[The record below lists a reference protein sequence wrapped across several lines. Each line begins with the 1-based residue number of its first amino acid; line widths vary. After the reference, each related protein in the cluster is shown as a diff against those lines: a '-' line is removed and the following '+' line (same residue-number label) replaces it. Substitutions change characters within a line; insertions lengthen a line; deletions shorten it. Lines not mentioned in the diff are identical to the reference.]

1 MAKRKTSSFLPKAYQ
16 TERNKKFLSATLD
29 QLMNSSNL
37 LKVDGFIGRR
47 HAPSFKSKDN
57 YLPSTGYRKSYNL
70 EPAIVTKKDSTID
83 SNSTVQGLIGYD
95 DLLHKLADDGVDI
108 TDHDKL
114 FSQEFYNWAGFVNF
128 DPLINYG
135 SYYWLK
141 DGPASVSISGGE
153 VKQSGTY
160 NFVYDAD
167 KEEYNI
173 TELEGRN
180 PTLYL
185 ARGGNYTFDTNHLDE
200 FYIQTEPGDISGQQR
215 ITTSK
220 SSREIYGVTNNGGR
234 GNLGA
239 DIPSEG
245 VTFTVPPL
253 DAQAFYENNLKL
265 LPDVNLVTK
274 IPYKD
279 VQGRRL
285 EDLIEQHNGIDDQ
298 RVLIGKTVIFLQDS
312 NDVID
317 NDNWTFKADYSKHPF
332 DRLGFAQEDGTVK
345 QEDRIG
351 IWKISEVDGILVLN
365 KISAVTY
372 DDRVNV
378 VEGSTYA
385 GRTFYRAQE
394 TSYVTIV
401 PVLTANKD
409 TLYYQHGDNK
419 KGYGVIKIVD
429 ADAETIEPED
439 FLGKSQYTSPNG
451 VVFTNGLKITFDS
464 TINSTVYKNN
474 TFYVEG
480 VGSKIHLVDVT
491 LTTPEVD
498 LDTKDYITITRGS
511 NDYNAWS
518 RSNRW
523 FHKDVISD
531 TAKYNKTTIVVDELN
546 RATRPIIQFDSGIE
560 LYNHGVKGITGVDLV
575 DEIEKDAL
583 TTINGSY
590 GYFVDKTNLSVG
602 TKVVFTKDADLQ
614 TRKTIW
620 EVSYED
626 IDADSTADTLV
637 LKDSGTVISTNDSIY
652 ISKGDSGKGKSFWW
666 NGTEW
671 ILAQKKTTVNQ
682 SPNYK
687 LFDSEGIS
695 FNTEATYPSSDF
707 LGNELFKYSVGSGRD
722 DTILGFPLKYRTFN
736 NVGDIQFDNTYG
748 NGTFNYKQES
758 GVGSQATATG
768 FVKIHDPY
776 DQTVS
781 YSNGWTKSI
790 SKSRQFQQV
799 EYTVKDTKIK
809 SYNIGAPVEASTNAL
824 PNVFVY
830 INNKRT
836 TNFSIEVIEGLDVC
850 KINDT
855 LAVSD
860 SIVIKFISKTVSK
873 KAFYTIPK
881 NLESNGYNDK
891 FTDIT
896 LGQLQNHI
904 SALVETNKYFTGSL
918 QGSNNLRDLED
929 YKKTEGLILQHSS
942 PLILPML
949 LNQYGELNFVEALRH
964 SNIEYEKFKSKF
976 VSALETMDGLD
987 LTEVEDTV
995 DKIMVN
1001 LNSNKSST
1009 FPFYTSDMVPYGA
1022 DATETS
1028 YTITD
1033 DRDKTYEI
1041 ISVHNNSVSS
1051 NRAVLVYLNN
1061 VQLYHGSEYTFETDS
1076 SNVRISKAIAIGDT
1090 LKIVDYSNTLGN
1102 YVPATPTKLGLYP
1115 KYKPEI
1121 VSDDTY
1127 AVTQN
1132 VIVGHDGSRTIAY
1145 GDTRDAIILELEKR
1159 IYNNCK
1165 TAYEENVFDIKTHL
1179 PSRWRTTNF
1188 SVAEVNQVLEDEF
1201 LRWCTR
1207 HRIPYTEN
1215 TTFNANNSFTWNYK
1229 NFVDKIEGN
1238 LLPQGGWK
1246 GLYLHYYET
1255 YSPHTR
1261 AWEMFGW
1268 TEKPSWWEDRYGVA
1282 PYTSGNKV
1290 LWDDVE
1296 NGHRYTSTTEYTVDE
1311 KYARADIYSMMPVT
1325 EHGEIKSPIDVITKN
1340 SEDLSP
1346 SHSWKFGDGSPAEM
1360 AWRNSSSYS
1369 FSLQHL
1375 FSLIRPSE
1383 YFSQLFNK
1391 SQMVRN
1397 KLIDQIVM
1405 LSTNQRQQPKDLKVD
1420 IPTDRHEGCGNF
1432 VAEYLRWQNIN
1443 VTTNLQNVLKTL
1455 DIKLVHKIQGYTD
1468 KKLIKVLAEQVSPTS
1483 TSNSV
1488 YIPDEDYSIHLHK
1501 TGPIKSLPYS
1511 GVIVQL
1517 NTSGFT
1523 VYGYDLNN
1531 PKFKTYVPIKNG
1543 NFKIH
1548 DVGQDRVT
1556 EYEEYDDT
1564 KVVEIPYGH
1573 TFTNKQDVADFF
1585 FAYQRWLTKQGY
1597 DFDNRMEDFGSQKIV
1612 ANWLMSVKEF
1622 LHWSRQG
1629 WLQGS
1634 VITISPSANRIRC
1647 LTNVGIADAL
1657 SNSQARTNVLNQ
1669 NYEPMRPGT
1678 YKMSRQD
1685 GEFELYPNSDN
1696 GGIYFVNTKLVEY
1709 EHALVFN
1716 NITRFNDII
1725 YQPSL
1730 GNRQFRIRLVGFKT
1744 GGWDGSLTAQ
1754 GFIYN
1759 DGDVPGWLAN
1769 NDYVRGDIVTYK
1781 GSYYTSVSNHT
1792 SGNLFVY
1799 EHWTQTDSFKIGLLP
1814 NFDTLGKNF
1823 ESFYDVNAVNL
1834 ESETDKYGKGSIGYQ
1849 NRSYFNKIGL
1859 DDVSQVKFYQG
1870 MLQEKGTKNAVDKLV
1885 RSKFDQISSDISF
1898 YEEWAIRQAEYGAVD
1913 VNARVEIKLDEEGF
1927 KDNPQVIKTVNSTQ
1941 DKTSIESKTE
1951 FTTDELFK
1959 APSDV
1964 TYDWVPTRKS
1974 FVLGHN
1980 EKTFYDNLYPNAGYP
1995 KLIDADATLFYG
2007 SDAAT
2012 LSPMVKDMKVGY
2024 TLWVAE
2030 DLDDEWDM
2038 KYLDSTGERVINC
2051 DGGQD
2056 GSTYTWTTSDTHS
2069 LSVGDIVA
2077 IKNYSTK
2084 RDGVYV
2090 VKTVPNVNSFTTDGT
2105 KEVATEAGDA
2115 SILKFIS
2122 IRYRNTE
2129 DVSKPKLGWQLNDKF
2144 YVDEDE
2150 DKRWYVVKRNTSYD
2164 QQQALAPL
2172 APVQGERFGD
2182 AMCSEYNGQWLVVG
2196 QPELNKFHVYTP
2208 QPKDLV
2214 QFGVI
2219 QSSATNIS
2227 ELGKSVSTG
2236 IYEPRTT
2243 GQLKYEEWSDT
2254 TRWVAVGAPNT
2265 NSGKGAVL
2273 FYYRDTKGGSFLAGT
2288 LDQPTGLTSSAK
2300 FGTKVKMSANGQWCI
2315 VSAPG
2320 DKKVFVYHRAQG
2332 TNAESLQQEFIGDGS
2347 TTSFILDASYRH
2359 LNKAE
2364 ELYVRIQGVDMIAN
2378 RDYSYNGTSRTITF
2392 TVAPAVGKSISVSD
2406 VHGWVMNHSITGTIA
2421 GFGNSLDIDACGKY
2435 IVIGNPNES
2444 VVGADSVT
2452 RMGSVEVYA
2461 RHYEA
2466 FTGDGTTKDFQ
2477 VTTSDIGMVNN
2488 NVYQN
2493 GVLVGREN
2501 DDSTINYAKVDGTST
2516 ISFTTAPAKGDEIT
2530 VWTENFLP
2538 LHSLAP
2544 NWPQAEGNF
2553 GSSAVRIDEEAGSIF
2568 VGVPEKE
2575 GLNEN
2580 SGIIEIFERTE
2591 KWENNVNYLTRTI
2604 GSYTTG
2610 QSMYINGYRVTATG
2624 TDLDE
2629 IIKDIN
2635 DKNIPGITATGS
2647 NGVLTITSSNPRK
2660 GSIHITGDQTGSL
2673 HKDLNLHAFAG
2684 SKKIELNKDAS
2695 NFKFGEVIEISREG
2709 KQVVVGCPTGST
2721 TVRTNFDAKKT
2732 ELDGNA
2738 TRFTSEKTFTGS
2750 VHIFQK
2756 LASGYVEA
2764 DSLYTSSLDVNDQF
2778 GYSIAISKDS
2788 VFVGSPS
2795 DDHSFGTTD
2804 TGRVIHYN
2812 KTGELFAIDEKEE
2825 TLVDV
2830 DRINKVF
2837 LYNNATN
2844 KILTYLDYID
2854 PLKGKIIGEAEQ
2866 EIDFKTSFD
2875 PAIYNYTDGTQSV
2888 NDGSNYWQPTRVGQI
2903 WWDLS
2908 KVKFIQYEQGNDDY
2922 KSTFWGGVF
2931 PGSTIQIC
2939 QWVESSVKPSSYTGG
2954 TAKYGDS
2961 AYVEITSINDVTKQL
2976 QTKYYFWA
2984 TSIVEAHPSK
2994 NLSVGE
3000 IYNLIVDPITNKK
3013 SFAMFTGKNSI
3024 ALANCDQYLEA
3035 DNVVLAVD
3043 YDRKPNDKSLHTEWS
3058 LVQENNPKSAIPSE
3072 LFEKIKDSLAGAD
3085 SEGNK
3090 VPDIKLSAGDRYG
3103 IKIRP
3108 RQSVFMNRYL
3118 AMKEYT
3124 SYVNNVIKK
3133 YNITDNLD
3141 FTLLNSEEPLP
3152 KSTSGLYDEKVL
3164 TFTELGYVR
3173 EALHDPGYRV
3183 LVETDSEINGRW
3195 SIHTLQGDRTWL
3207 RTRSQSYDTKKFW
3220 KLIDW
3225 YDTGYSVDTN
3235 IDYRFDN
3242 FNDVYKTEMIDGS
3255 IIKITTGTQWSL
3267 YCKKNTQYDLIGQKG
3282 GTIEFNT
3289 SVFDYITSNL
3299 GYDADGYDFNLLDL
3313 EPQIETRKIVETVKD
3328 QILVGPLE
3336 DEHNKLMFV
3345 LLRFALQEQ
3354 PYVDWIFKTSFV
3366 NVKHKLRAL
3375 DQFPTYQRDNQE
3387 FVKEYINEVKPYH
3400 SNVREYVL
3408 GYNKLET
3415 YEGDTTDFDLPSSYD
3430 KVTKTF
3436 RSPNKEQSHDI
3447 TNINNSN
3454 QYKMWKENHSYYI
3467 DDLTVSKWGFGY
3479 QTAPTI
3485 TIEAPKNP
3493 DGTLVTGGI
3502 TATATCDIIDNHI
3515 NEVTMTNKGSG
3526 YLKAPTITVEGGSPT
3541 LDGILHAQMKNEQT
3555 RKIKETIKF
3564 DRIRYSSSV
3573 KEWKA
3578 STEYTTADIIQ
3589 HNGEAYTVNEA
3600 FTSGTTFDS
3609 TKLTVKEDATFNNAM
3624 DRTMAYYIPKAG
3636 QDGKDLGQIFK
3647 GITYPGTK
3655 VEGPLFTAN
3664 PGMDKGGFDSQE
3676 FDNFEVDKDGRFVL
3690 SNKNIDLDMQSKFDD
3705 TQLGLRPEDIIV
3717 DGSSKFVDAYS
3728 SHAPEEFVPGRVFD
3742 TLNINVFTA
3751 PSRDADGDGALGM
3764 PISVINYKGDGSN
3777 KVFKFGNVST
3787 TGLNPDIFHSSVQE
3801 LFVYSKTSGRIPAS
3815 NYTVLWADSVI
3826 RFNTAPANNEIISI
3840 TAFGVTGDKLL
3851 LDFEFRASGGETEV
3865 VLPVSYSLV
3874 ENKQT
3879 FILANG
3885 VHATA
3890 GTLTSSDGGT
3900 TTTWTPAVSSLGT
3913 DDLIHFH
3920 AFDVPASSTR
3930 TFSKVTVDEFTVNDS
3945 TRTFTLTE
3953 GSDTDLARVDKI
3965 IVELNGQRL
3974 RPPVFTYLTNDS
3986 STATY
3991 DLTTTADIDHSNL
4004 VKANTRV
4011 YINGVQTTNYSIVE
4025 GSDSTIKAVKL
4036 DEAPPANS
4044 KIDVAD
4050 VTNAEYILSSAT
4062 SLTITGG
4069 TWTGNDSV
4077 CVTTFN
4083 NHDNLKMTTETFKGG
4098 SSNAITTNIGFDVR
4112 GYETV
4117 SFDAVTASVVNIA
4130 EFNVFTTPTDVS
4142 YLWVTKNGVKML
4154 PNQDYKLEGGKLVFA
4169 DTLNASDI
4177 TIITQF
4183 TEEIIKPALGFR
4195 IFKDLF
4201 DKNYYYRL
4209 AEDHTTELGAE
4220 LKSTDSEITVSDPDR
4235 LPVPDIDKAIPGVV
4249 YINGERIEY
4258 LELDLTTKKLS
4269 RLRRG
4274 TRGTG
4279 VLATHSKGSKV
4290 VDMSGRQEIPSAH
4303 DKTWY
4308 KVSGGNPSD
4317 GLGLQNSNTLQAKF
4331 LIEKPTYIKS

>member
-1 MAKRKTSSFLPKAYQ
+1 MAKRKSSSFLPKAYQ

-29 QLMNSSNL
+29 QLLNSSNL
-37 LKVDGFIGRR
+37 TKVDGFIGRR
-47 HAPSFKSKDN
+47 HSPSFKSKDN

-70 EPAIVTKKDSTID
+70 EPAIVTKKDSTIT
-83 SNSTVQGLIGYD
+83 SNNTVQSLVGYD
-95 DLLHKLADDGVDI
+95 DLLHKLQDDGVDI
-108 TDHDKL
+108 TDHNKL

-128 DPLINYG
+128 DPLVNYG

-141 DGPASVSISGGE
+141 DGPASVSVSGGD

-160 NFVYDAD
+160 NFTFDSD
-167 KEEYNI
+167 KEEYSI

-185 ARGGNYTFDTNHLDE
+185 ARGGSYEFDTNHLDE
-200 FYIQTEPGDISGQQR
+200 FYIQTEPGEISGQQR

-234 GNLGA
+234 ANLGGEV
-239 DIPSEG
+239 PSSN
-245 VTFTVPPL
+245 VTFTVPAL

-265 LPDVNLVTK
+265 LPDVNLVTN

-285 EDLIEQHNGIDDQ
+285 ADLIDQHNGIDDQ
-298 RVLIGKTVIFLQDS
+298 RVLIGKTVIFLQNDD
-312 NDVID
+312 DVID

-332 DRLGFAQEDGTVK
+332 DRLAFAQEDGTVK

-365 KISAVTY
+365 KINAVTY

-378 VEGSTYA
+378 VEGTKFA

-394 TSYVTIV
+394 TGYVTIV
-401 PVLTANKD
+401 PVITANKD
-409 TLYYQHGDNK
+409 TLYYQHGTNEK
-419 KGYGVIKIVD
+419 AYGTIKIVD
-429 ADAETIEPED
+429 ADAETIEPDD

-451 VVFTNGLKITFDS
+451 VVFSNGLKITFDS
-464 TINSTVYKNN
+464 TINNTLYKNK

-480 VGSKIHLVDVT
+480 VGKKIHLVDVT
-491 LTTPEVD
+491 LETPEAD
-498 LDTKDYITITRGS
+498 LTNKDYITITRGS
-511 NDYNAWS
+511 CDHNAWS

-523 FHKDVISD
+523 FHKDIISS
-531 TAKYNKTTIVVDELN
+531 TATYNKTTIVVDELN

-560 LYNHGVKGITGVDLV
+560 LYNHGIKGVSGVELV
-575 DEIEKDAL
+575 DESETDAL
-583 TTINGSY
+583 SVINGAY
-590 GYFVDKTNLSVG
+590 GYFVDSTNLSVG
-602 TKVVFTKDADLQ
+602 TKVVFTQDADMQ

-626 IDADSTADTLV
+626 IDSDSTADTLV
-637 LKDSGTVISTNDSIY
+637 LKDSGTRVYTGDSIY
-652 ISKGDSGKGKSFWW
+652 ISKGTLGKGKSFWW
-666 NGTEW
+666 DGVNW
-671 ILAQKKTTVNQ
+671 ISAQQKTKVNQ

-687 LFDSEGIS
+687 LFDSKGIS
-695 FNTEATYPSSDF
+695 FNTESTYPSSDF
-707 LGNELFKYSVGSGRD
+707 LGNKLFNYSVGSGKD
-722 DTILGFPLKYRTFN
+722 DPVLGFPIKYRTFN
-736 NVGDIQFDNTYG
+736 NIGDIQFDNTYG
-748 NGTFNYKQES
+748 NGTFNFKQET
-758 GVGSQATATG
+758 GVGARDTATG
-768 FVKIHDPY
+768 FVRIYDPY
-776 DQTVS
+776 DKTVS
-781 YSNGWTKSI
+781 YSNGWTKGI

-799 EYTVKDTKIK
+799 EYTVKDPNTKN
-809 SYNIGAPVEASTNAL
+809 YDIGAPVNASTNAL

-836 TNFSIEVIEGLDVC
+836 TNFTIEVVNDLNVC
-850 KINDT
+850 QINDT

-860 SIVIKFISKTVSK
+860 SLVIKFIGDTVSK
-873 KAFYTIPK
+873 KAFFTIPK

-891 FTDIT
+891 FNDIT

-904 SALVETNKYFTGSL
+904 SALIETNKYFIGSL
-918 QGSNNLRDLED
+918 QGSNNLRDLEN

-949 LNQYGELNFVEALRH
+949 LNQYGELNFVEALKY

-987 LTEVEDTV
+987 LTNISETV

-1022 DATETS
+1022 DATETL
-1028 YTITD
+1028 YTVTD
-1033 DRDKTYEI
+1033 DRDKTYELLA
-1041 ISVHNNSVSS
+1041 VHNNTISS
-1051 NRAVLVYLNN
+1051 NRAVLIYLNN
-1061 VQLYHGSEYTFETDS
+1061 VQLYYGSEYTFETNS
-1076 SNVRISKAIAIGDT
+1076 SNVKIIKSLSIGDII
-1090 LKIVDYSNTLGN
+1090 KIVDYSNTLGN

-1115 KYKPEI
+1115 KFKPEL

-1127 AVTQN
+1127 AETQN

-1145 GDTRDAIILELEKR
+1145 GDTRDAVILELEKR

-1179 PSRWRTTNF
+1179 PSRWRTTDF
-1188 SVAEVNQVLEDEF
+1188 TVAEVNQILEDEF

-1229 NFVDKIEGN
+1229 NFTDKISKT

-1246 GLYLHYYET
+1246 GLYLHYFDT

-1268 TEKPSWWEDRYGVA
+1268 SEKPSWWETRYGVA
-1282 PYTSGNKV
+1282 PYTSGNEV
-1290 LWDDVE
+1290 LWNDVE
-1296 NGHRYTSTTEYTVDE
+1296 NGNRYTSVTEYTVDP
-1311 KYARADIYSMMPVT
+1311 KYARVNIFSMMPVN
-1325 EHGEIKSPIDVITKN
+1325 EHGEIKPPIDVISGN

-1346 SHSWKFGDGSPAEM
+1346 SHPWVFGDGSPAEM
-1360 AWRNSSSYS
+1360 AWRNSSSYA

-1375 FSLIRPSE
+1375 LSLIRPSE

-1397 KLIDQIVM
+1397 TLIDQIVM

-1420 IPTDRHEGCGNF
+1420 MSTDRHEGCGNF
-1432 VAEYLRWQNIN
+1432 VSEYLRWQNIN
-1443 VTTNLQNVLKTL
+1443 DTTNLQNILKTL
-1455 DIKLVHKIQGYTD
+1455 DIKLVHKLQGYTD

-1488 YIPDEDYSIHLHK
+1488 YIPDEDYDIHLHK
-1501 TGPIKSLPYS
+1501 TGPIKSIPYS

-1517 NTSGFT
+1517 NPSGYT

-1543 NFKIH
+1543 NFRIH
-1548 DVGQDRVT
+1548 DVDQDRVT
-1556 EYEEYDDT
+1556 EYEEYDES
-1564 KVVEIPYGH
+1564 KVVEIPYGY
-1573 TFTNKQDVADFF
+1573 TFTTKQDVADFF
-1585 FAYQRWLTKQGY
+1585 FAYQHWLKKQGY
-1597 DFDNRMEDFGSQKIV
+1597 DFDNRMEDFGTQKIV

-1622 LHWSRQG
+1622 LHWSKQG

-1647 LTNVGIADAL
+1647 LTTTGVADAL

-1685 GEFELYPNSDN
+1685 NEFELYPNSDN
-1696 GGIYFVNTKLVEY
+1696 GGIYFVNTKIVEY

-1716 NITRFNDII
+1716 NITRFNDIV

-1730 GNRQFRIRLVGFKT
+1730 GNRQFRVRLVGFKT
-1744 GGWDGSLTAQ
+1744 GGWDGSLTAE

-1759 DGDVPGWLAN
+1759 DGDVPSWSAN
-1769 NDYVRGDIVTYK
+1769 KDYVRGDIVTYK
-1781 GSYYTSVSNHT
+1781 GSYYTSMSNHT

-1799 EHWTQTDSFKIGLLP
+1799 ENWTQTDSFKIGLLP

-1849 NRSYFNKIGL
+1849 NRGYFNKIGL

-1913 VNARVEIKLDEEGF
+1913 VNSRVEIKLDEEGF
-1927 KDNPQVIKTVNSTQ
+1927 KDNPQIVKTVNSTQ
-1941 DKTSIESKTE
+1941 AKTSIDSKTE
-1951 FTTDELFK
+1951 FTTSELFK
-1959 APSDV
+1959 APSDL
-1964 TYDWVPTRKS
+1964 TYDWVPVRKS
-1974 FVLGHN
+1974 FVAGHN

-1995 KLIDADATLFYG
+1995 KLTDADATLYYG
-2007 SDAAT
+2007 DDAAT
-2012 LSPMVKDMKVGY
+2012 LSSLVKDMKVGY

-2030 DLDDEWDM
+2030 DVDNSWDM
-2038 KYLDSTGERVINC
+2038 KYLDSYGDRVTGC

-2069 LSVGDIVA
+2069 LQVGDIVA

-2090 VKTVPNVNSFTTDGT
+2090 VKTVPNVNSFTTEGT
-2105 KEVATEAGDA
+2105 KEVSTEEGDA
-2115 SILKFIS
+2115 SVLKFIS
-2122 IRYRNTE
+2122 IRYKSTE
-2129 DVSKPKLGWQLNDKF
+2129 SVSKPKLGWRLNDKF

-2150 DKRWYVVKRNTSYD
+2150 DKRWYVVKRNESYA
-2164 QQQALAPL
+2164 QQQLLAPL
-2172 APVQGERFGD
+2172 SPIQGERYGE
-2182 AMCSEYNGQWLVVG
+2182 AMCSEYNGQWLVIG
-2196 QPELNKFHVYTP
+2196 QPQLNKFHIYTP
-2208 QPKDLV
+2208 QPTDLV

-2219 QSSATNIS
+2219 QSTASNIS

-2236 IYEPRTT
+2236 IYEPRST
-2243 GQLKYEEWSDT
+2243 GQLKYEEWADT
-2254 TRWVAVGAPNT
+2254 SRWVAVGAPNT

-2273 FYYRDTKGGSFLAGT
+2273 FYYRDTKSGSFLAGT
-2288 LDQPTGLTSSAK
+2288 LDQPTGLSASAK
-2300 FGTKVKMSANGQWCI
+2300 FGTKVKMSANGQWCL

-2320 DKKVFVYHRAQG
+2320 DKKVFVYHRALG
-2332 TNAESLQQEFIGDGS
+2332 TGSETLQQPFTGDGS
-2347 TTSFILDASYRH
+2347 TTSFILDLSYH
-2359 LNKAE
+2359 NINKAE
-2364 ELYVRIQGVDMIAN
+2364 ELYVRVQGQDQVAN
-2378 RDYSYNGTSRTITF
+2378 RDYSYNSTTRIITF
-2392 TVAPAVGKSISVSD
+2392 TTAPAVGKAISVSD
-2406 VHGWVMNHSITGTIA
+2406 VHGWVMNDTIIGTID
-2421 GFGNSLDIDACGKY
+2421 GFGNSLDIDACGRY
-2435 IVIGNPNES
+2435 VVIGNPNQS
-2444 VVGADSVT
+2444 TVGADSTT
-2452 RMGSVEVYA
+2452 RMGSVEVYS
-2461 RHYEA
+2461 RHYES
-2466 FTGDGTTKDFQ
+2466 FTADGTSKDFQ
-2477 VTTSDIGMVNN
+2477 LTTGDIGMVNN
-2488 NVYQN
+2488 NVYLN
-2493 GVLVGREN
+2493 GSLLEREN
-2501 DDSTINYAKVDGTST
+2501 SDSTINYAKVDGTST

-2530 VWTENFLP
+2530 VWTDNFLP

-2544 NWPQAEGNF
+2544 NWPQVDGNF
-2553 GSSAVRIDEEAGSIF
+2553 GSSAIRIDEEASTIF
-2568 VGVPEKE
+2568 VGMPERE

-2624 TDLDE
+2624 TDLGE

-2635 DKNIPGITATGS
+2635 DTNIPGVTATGA
-2647 NGVLTITSSNPRK
+2647 GTVLTITSSNPRK
-2660 GSIHITGDQTGSL
+2660 GSIHVTGDQSGSL
-2673 HKDLNLHAFAG
+2673 HKDLNLHAFSG
-2684 SKKIELNKDAS
+2684 SKKLELTKNAS

-2709 KQVVVGCPTGST
+2709 KQVIVGCPTGST
-2721 TVRTNFDAKKT
+2721 TIQTHYDNKKT
-2732 ELDGNA
+2732 QLDGNS
-2738 TRFTSEKTFTGS
+2738 TRFTSERTFTGS
-2750 VHIFQK
+2750 VHVFQK

-2778 GYSIAISKDS
+2778 GYAIAVSKNS
-2788 VFVGSPS
+2788 LFIGSPS
-2795 DDHSFGTTD
+2795 DDHSSGTVD
-2804 TGRVIHYN
+2804 TGKVIHYS
-2812 KTGELFAIDEKEE
+2812 KKGDLFTIDEKEQ
-2825 TLVDV
+2825 TLVDP

-2837 LYNNATN
+2837 LYNSATN
-2844 KILTYLDYID
+2844 KIITYLDYID
-2854 PLKGKIIGEAEQ
+2854 PIKGKIIGEAEQ

-2875 PAIYNYTDGTQSV
+2875 PAIYNYTDGTINV
-2888 NDGSNYWQPTRVGQI
+2888 NNGSNHWQPTRVGQI

-2931 PGSTIQIC
+2931 PGSAIQIC
-2939 QWVESSVKPSSYTGG
+2939 QWVESSVKPSEFTGG
-2954 TAKYGDS
+2954 TAKYGDN
-2961 AYVEITSINDVTKQL
+2961 AYVEIQSINDVTKQL

-2984 TSIVEAHPSK
+2984 TEIPQAHSSK
-2994 NLSVGE
+2994 NLSITE

-3013 SFAMFTGKNSI
+3013 SFAMFMGKDSVG
-3024 ALANCDQYLEA
+3024 LANCGQYLEA

-3043 YDRKPNDKSLHTEWS
+3043 YDKKPNDKSLHTEWS
-3058 LVQENNPKSAIPSE
+3058 LVQESNPKSAIPNE

-3085 SEGNK
+3085 SQGNK

-3124 SYVNNVIKK
+3124 NYVNTVIKK
-3133 YNITDNLD
+3133 YNISDNLD

-3152 KSTSGLYDEKVL
+3152 ETTSGLYNEKVL

-3173 EALHDPGYRV
+3173 QALHDPGYKV

-3207 RTRSQSYDTKKFW
+3207 RTRSQSYDTKKYW

-3235 IDYRFDN
+3235 IDYRFSN
-3242 FNDVYKTEMIDGS
+3242 FNDVYKTDMPEDS
-3255 IIKITTGTQWSL
+3255 IIKITTGSDWTL
-3267 YCKKNTQYDLIGQKG
+3267 YCKKNNDYTLVGQKG
-3282 GTIEFNT
+3282 GTMEFIT
-3289 SVFDYITSNL
+3289 SVYDYISSNL
-3299 GYDADGYDFNLLDL
+3299 GYDSDGYDFNLLDL
-3313 EPQIETRKIVETVKD
+3313 EPQIETRNIVETVKK

-3400 SNVREYVL
+3400 TNIREYVL

-3415 YEGDTTDFDLPSSYD
+3415 YQGDATDFDLPSSYD
-3430 KVTKTF
+3430 KNTKTF

-3447 TNINNSN
+3447 TDINNKD
-3454 QYKMWKENHSYYI
+3454 QFKMWRENHSYYI
-3467 DDLTVSKWGFGY
+3467 DDLAISIYGFGY
-3479 QTAPTI
+3479 QTPPNI
-3485 TIEAPKNP
+3485 IIEPPKNQ
-3493 DGTLVTGGI
+3493 DGTLVTDGV
-3502 TATATCDIIDNHI
+3502 TATATCTIIDSYVNTI
-3515 NEVTMTNKGSG
+3515 TMTNKGSG
-3526 YLKAPTITVEGGSPT
+3526 YLRAPVITVDGGSPT
-3541 LDGILHAQMKNEQT
+3541 LTAILHAKMKNEQT

-3578 STEYTTADIIQ
+3578 TTEYTTSDIVQ
-3589 HNGEAYTVNEA
+3589 HNGEAYTVNEN
-3600 FTSGTTFDS
+3600 FTSGTIFDS
-3609 TKLTVKEDATFNNAM
+3609 TKLTIKEDATFDNAM

-3664 PGMDKGGFDSQE
+3664 PGLDKGGFDSQD

-3690 SNKNIDLDMQSKFDD
+3690 SDKNIDLDLQSKFND
-3705 TQLGLRPEDIIV
+3705 TQLGLRPEDISV

-3764 PISVINYKGDGSN
+3764 PISVINYKGNGTN
-3777 KVFKFGNVST
+3777 RIFKFGNVSE
-3787 TGLNPDIFHSSVQE
+3787 TGLSPDIFHSSVQK
-3801 LFVYSKTSGRIPAS
+3801 LFVYSKTSGRVPAS
-3815 NYTVLWADSVI
+3815 KYNVRWSDGVI

-3851 LDFEFRASGGETEV
+3851 LDYEYRASGGETKV
-3865 VLPVSYSLV
+3865 VLPVAFSLV
-3874 ENKQT
+3874 ENNQT

-3890 GTLTSSDGGT
+3890 GTLSTDDGGEST
-3900 TTTWTPAVSSLGT
+3900 VWTPAVSALSA

-3920 AFDVPASSTR
+3920 VFDVPTSSSR

-4004 VKANTRV
+4004 VKGNTRV

-4069 TWTGNDSV
+4069 TWTGNDEV

-4083 NHDNLKMTTETFKGG
+4083 NHNNLKMTTEIFKGG

-4112 GYETV
+4112 GFETV
-4117 SFDAVTASVVNIA
+4117 NFDAVTASVVNIA

-4154 PNQDYKLEGGKLVFA
+4154 PNQDYKLEGGKIVFA

-4177 TIITQF
+4177 TIVTQF
-4183 TEEIIKPALGFR
+4183 TEEVIKPALGFR

-4209 AEDHTTELGAE
+4209 SKDHTTELGVE
-4220 LKSTDSEITVSDPDR
+4220 LKSTDSEITVSDIDK
-4235 LPVPDIDKAIPGVV
+4235 LPEPNIDKAIPGVI

-4258 LELDLTTKKLS
+4258 LVMDKTTKKLS

-4279 VLATHSKGSKV
+4279 VQATHPKGSNV
-4290 VDMSGRQEIPSAH
+4290 VDMSDRQEIPSAH

-4308 KVSGGNPSD
+4308 KVSGSNASN
-4317 GLGLQNSNTLQAKF
+4317 GLGLQNSDTLQARF
-4331 LIEKPTYIKS
+4331 LIEKPTYVKS